1 MNAANPAV
9 NPAVNIVTGDPTPE
23 ELAALVVA
31 LRVVKAAGA
40 PPPPAVRPRRA
51 LRRPLVTGPN
61 GWRESRWNLGR
72 SL

>member
-1 MNAANPAV
+1 MNV
-9 NPAVNIVTGDPTPE
+9 VTGDPTPE

-31 LRVVKAAGA
+31 LRLATAAAPA
-40 PPPPAVRPRRA
+40 PPPPAPRPRPA
-51 LRRPLVTGPN
+51 LRRPLVTGPR